1 MKRSLAVL
9 IALVSVLA
17 LAQPDDADAA
27 RLGGGRSIGSQRSIT
42 PPASSPSPSVSQPGA
57 ASNPVMPA
65 QPGSTLARPAAPA
78 AAPGAVG
85 GASRW
90 LGPIAGIAAGLG
102 LAALFS
108 HLGLSESFGSIL
120 LLILVVGAAALLIR
134 ALLARR
140 SNAAPGPAG
149 YAPQAAGPAPFGR
162 VEPTAPRFEPAWAG
176 GTTAADSGT
185 RRFPAGF
192 EPVPFAAEAKRQF
205 RRLQEAY
212 DRGDRAMLA
221 DVLTPQM
228 HEEIGREIAERG
240 AQVPTE
246 ILSLDADV
254 LDVATEG
261 RDHWASVRFTGES
274 REDGKATPERFDEVW
289 NLVKPI
295 DGSTGWRLAGIQ
307 QYA

>member
-27 RLGGGRSIGSQRSIT
+27 RLGGGRSIGSQRSIA

-78 AAPGAVG
+78 AAPGAAG

-120 LLILVVGAAALLIR
+120 LLVLIVGAAALLIR

-140 SNAAPGPAG
+140 STGAPGPAR

-162 VEPTAPRFEPAWAG
+162 VEPTVPRFEPAWAAG
-176 GTTAADSGT
+176 ATDSGA
-185 RRFPAGF
+185 RRFPPGF
-192 EPVPFAAEAKRQF
+192 EPAPFAAEAKKQF

-212 DRGDRAMLA
+212 DRGDRTMLA

-228 HEEIGREIAERG
+228 QEEIGREIAQRG
-240 AQVPTE
+240 GHVPTE

-261 RDHWASVRFTGES
+261 GEHWASVRFTGES
-274 REDGKATPERFDEVW
+274 REDGKAAPARFDEVW
-289 NLVKPI
+289 NLVKPV